1 MRGFLNQGIVL
12 AYLAQ
17 ILEWAFLGRVDLYQ

>member
-1 MRGFLNQGIVL
+1 MRGFLKKDIVL
-12 AYLAQ
+12 AYLAH